1 MRRAL
6 LIFAFCLV
14 PLFSVNATRNCEAAE
29 GRNSTPFR
37 HCEAAEGRR
46 GNLLSPNASL
56 VIARAQ
62 SARGNLPSDNADTS
76 RYAAI
81 DAKIDTYLRALA
93 QASIEEKISEAEF
106 LLSTCKTDSL
116 RSHVAEKIYLYYFDS
131 HVMGDESVAIHL
143 TDDWFSTGRVKLSS
157 EIERLNAKVFADFNR
172 LSLIGCKAPLLRLF
186 SPEGSVSYAPAA
198 SASSLGDTLF
208 APTHARPQVLY
219 FYSPSCV
226 KCRMESAFLKDFI
239 ITEKPDADFY
249 LICTS
254 DSKAQWDEYRS
265 TKLNVPD
272 AIHLWD
278 PEITS
283 DYQKKYGVIQ
293 TPRLFLIGCDGRIEG
308 RGLDVA
314 ALRTLLAAE
323 KLIYPSEGSERR
335 FDGIFD
341 ALDNV
346 SVDDVKSV
354 ARLISAKTGR
364 TFRQMSGDY
373 LYYLASRKEEAY
385 KAGEEYVI
393 DSLILG
399 RPQIW
404 CSADDSLKVIGPA
417 MLFKSMLSKAPL
429 GRRLPS
435 IVLKGRF
442 LKNSHLR
449 AGKLNLSK
457 PGHPVIVMFYSEGCS
472 SCEAQ
477 RQALYRVDSA
487 LAVRRLPRARR
498 ALAMTDT
505 AFAVRRVRALAMTD
519 TALAKPSEGT
529 SALAEKD
536 LRVFLADMDA
546 LMSSDRRLAELLLD
560 TFDLSSL
567 PHLIL
572 IDQGGIV
579 RRKYLSF

>member
-1 MRRAL
+1 MRRPL
-6 LIFAFCLV
+6 LIFAFFLV
-14 PLFSVNATRNCEAAE
+14 SIFSVNAARHCEEASARNATLSRHCEVAE
-29 GRNSTPFR
+29 GR
-37 HCEAAEGRR
+37 
-46 GNLLSPNASL
+46 
-56 VIARAQ
+56 
-62 SARGNLPSDNADTS
+62 RGNLPSDNADTS
-76 RYAAI
+76 HYAAI

-116 RSHVAEKIYLYYFDS
+116 RDHVAEKIYLYYFDS
-131 HVMGDESVAIHL
+131 PVMGDESVAIHL
-143 TDDWFSTGRVKLSS
+143 TDDWFSTGRAKLSS
-157 EIERLNAKVFADFNR
+157 EIELLNAKVFADFNR
-172 LSLIGCKAPLLRLF
+172 QSLIGCKAPLLRLF
-186 SPEGSVSYAPAA
+186 SPEGSESYAPAA
-198 SASSLGDTLF
+198 SARSLGDTLF
-208 APTHARPQVLY
+208 APTYARPQVLY

-226 KCRMESAFLKDFI
+226 KCRVESASLKDFI
-239 ITEKPDADFY
+239 LTEKPDADFY

-254 DSKAQWDEYRS
+254 ESKAQWDEYRS
-265 TKLNVPD
+265 TKLNIPD

-278 PEITS
+278 PEISS

-293 TPRLFLIGCDGRIEG
+293 TPRLFLIGCDGRVEG

-314 ALRTLLAAE
+314 ALRTLLESE
-323 KLIYPSEGSERR
+323 KLIYPSEGSERM

-341 ALDNV
+341 ALDAV
-346 SVDDVKSV
+346 SADDVKSV
-354 ARLISAKTGR
+354 AGLISAKTGR
-364 TFRQMSGDY
+364 TFRQMAGDY
-373 LYYLASRKEEAY
+373 LYYLASRKAEAY
-385 KAGEEYVI
+385 KVGEEYVI

-399 RPQIW
+399 RPKIW

-435 IVLKGRF
+435 IVLKGSF

-457 PGHPVIVMFYSEGCS
+457 PRHPVIVMFYSEGCS

-505 AFAVRRVRALAMTD
+505 A
-519 TALAKPSEGT
+519 LAKPSEET

-536 LRVFLADMDA
+536 LRVFFADMDA
-546 LMSSDRRLAELLLD
+546 LMSSDRRHAELLLD

-572 IDQGGIV
+572 IDQSGIV